1 MSAVESIFNSS
12 SPREN
17 QIDSVAAAAA
27 NTGTSCCCCLNSL
40 SWAEINRAKMSL
52 LLLLLP
58 TN

>member
-17 QIDSVAAAAA
+17 QIDSVAAAAH
-27 NTGTSCCCCLNSL
+27 TGTSCCCCLNSL